1 MRRSRRAH
9 CVSGI
14 PNRQPFE
21 KFAAARFGLLP
32 IEVRTGEG
40 RLREPTA
47 AKIRNGDFPQRA
59 LARIRMRAKNVG
71 KPVGK
76 RATGL
81 LRSRRRSW
89 IATSPICYTEAYD
102 IYSKRNFCLTKETR
116 EHNKV

>member
-40 RLREPTA
+40 RLRERQQPRSEMGIFRSARLHAFECAPRTTYA
-47 AKIRNGDFPQRA
+47 MWESLLASAPLGFSDHAGDP
-59 LARIRMRAKNVG
+59 
-71 KPVGK
+71 
-76 RATGL
+76 GL
-81 LRSRRRSW
+81 QHPRF
-89 IATSPICYTEAYD
+89 A
-102 IYSKRNFCLTKETR
+102 
-116 EHNKV
+116 